1 MTGVAADRAAH
12 AGRETAAAAVLAG
25 GRGNRIGGN
34 KANMVLAGRTLA
46 GRAVDSLR
54 RAGLD
59 PFVVTKRD
67 RPVEIEGVEVLF
79 EADEPQ
85 HPLAGLAA
93 AIREAGG
100 RRVVVLACDLP
111 LLPVTYLGWLAGQ
124 TDGAVVPRVGA
135 QVQPLAALYGPGDL
149 ETIEAALAR
158 QDPVKSAVARL
169 SPTLVGDDGLR
180 RFGDP
185 TVMFS
190 NVNTP
195 EDLRRAEEVLAGS

>member
-111 LLPVTYLGWLAGQ
+111 LLPVAYLGWLAGQ
-124 TDGAVVPRVGA
+124 TDGAVVPRVGT

-169 SPTLVGDDGLR
+169 SPTLVGDDELR

>member
-195 EDLRRAEEVLAGS
+195 EDLRRAEQVLAGS

>member
-1 MTGVAADRAAH
+1 VTGVAADRAAH

-111 LLPVTYLGWLAGQ
+111 LLPVAYLGWLAGQ

-195 EDLRRAEEVLAGS
+195 EDLRRAEQVLAGS

>member
-111 LLPVTYLGWLAGQ
+111 LLPVAYLGWLAGQ

-195 EDLRRAEEVLAGS
+195 EDLRRAEQVLAGS

>member
-111 LLPVTYLGWLAGQ
+111 LLPVAYLGWLAGQ